1 MKMIKK
7 TICTLLCVLLIGS
20 LFAGCSNSGKNE
32 EADEITSSTM
42 LVAYTAEQAPFLY
55 KDENGEL
62 TGFDV
67 ELFKNAFDSFKG
79 DYKNYEF
86 VQVPQDHKLGE
97 DAAYTDENGKTYTA
111 MIFIGAMQKNTGT
124 ANEDYN
130 WSANIIENRI
140 ITAVS
145 ADSQIASYKDLEGA
159 KAAVVSDTAST
170 ALNNNSSLKN
180 SLALAE
186 SYTSA
191 QDAFEALKNGSVN
204 AVIIDDFSLYAYPDY
219 AEFKIIPGELDR
231 IEYGFAFAKNN
242 DYSAGFNEAVYEMKS
257 PDYGDGDTLTP
268 LAEKYF
274 GNSETCVFNFKPEQK

>member
-1 MKMIKK
+1 MKAMKK
-7 TICTLLCVLLIGS
+7 ITCALLCVLLIGS
-20 LFAGCSNSGKNE
+20 LFAGCSNSNKNE
-32 EADEITSSTM
+32 EAEEITSSTM
-42 LVAYTAEQAPFLY
+42 LVAYTAEKAPFLY
-55 KDENGEL
+55 KDENGKL

-86 VQVPQDHKLGE
+86 VQVPEGYKLGE
-97 DAAYTDENGKTYTA
+97 DAAYTDKNGKTYTA

-145 ADSQIASYKDLEGA
+145 ADSQIASYKDLKDA

-186 SYTSA
+186 NYASA
-191 QDAFEALKNGSVN
+191 QDAFEALKNGSIN

-219 AEFKIIPGELDR
+219 SEFKIIPGELDR

-257 PDYGDGDTLTP
+257 PDYGDGDELTP

-274 GNSETCVFNFKPEQK
+274 GNSETCVFDFKPEQK

>member
-1 MKMIKK
+1 MKAMKK
-7 TICTLLCVLLIGS
+7 ITCALLCVLLIGS
-20 LFAGCSNSGKNE
+20 LFAGCSNSNKNE

-42 LVAYTAEQAPFLY
+42 LVAYTAEKAPFLY
-55 KDENGEL
+55 KDENGKL

-86 VQVPQDHKLGE
+86 VQVPEGYKLGE
-97 DAAYTDENGKTYTA
+97 DAAYTDKNGKTYTA

-145 ADSQIASYKDLEGA
+145 ADSQIASYKDLKDA

-186 SYTSA
+186 NYASA
-191 QDAFEALKNGSVN
+191 QDAFEALKNGSIN

-219 AEFKIIPGELDR
+219 SEFKIIPGELDR

-257 PDYGDGDTLTP
+257 PDYGDGDELTP

-274 GNSETCVFNFKPEQK
+274 GNSETCVFDFKPEQK

>member
-1 MKMIKK
+1 MKAMKK
-7 TICTLLCVLLIGS
+7 ITCALLCVLLIGS
-20 LFAGCSNSGKNE
+20 LFAGCSNSNKNE

-42 LVAYTAEQAPFLY
+42 LVAYTAEKAPFLY

-86 VQVPQDHKLGE
+86 VQVPEGYKLGE

-140 ITAVS
+140 VAAVS
-145 ADSQIASYKDLEGA
+145 ESSRIASYKDLAGA
-159 KAAVVSDTAST
+159 KAGVVSETAAA
-170 ALNNNSSLKN
+170 ALNNNFAVKN
-180 SLALAE
+180 SLASAE
-186 SYTSA
+186 AYSSA
-191 QDAFEALKNGSVN
+191 DEAFAALNNGDID
-204 AVIIDDFSLYAYPDY
+204 AVIIDDHDFTRIYIPNPAFMHTRIMQRLKSSPASLTGLNTALPLQ
-219 AEFKIIPGELDR
+219 KTTIIR
-231 IEYGFAFAKNN
+231 QA
-242 DYSAGFNEAVYEMKS
+242 
-257 PDYGDGDTLTP
+257 LT
-268 LAEKYF
+268 KRF
-274 GNSETCVFNFKPEQK
+274 TK

>member
-1 MKMIKK
+1 MKAMKK
-7 TICTLLCVLLIGS
+7 ITCALLCVLLIGS
-20 LFAGCSNSGKNE
+20 LFAGCSNSNKNE

-42 LVAYTAEQAPFLY
+42 LVAYTAEKAPFLY

-62 TGFDV
+62 AGFDV

-86 VQVPQDHKLGE
+86 VQVPEGYKLGE

-140 ITAVS
+140 VAAVS
-145 ADSQIASYKDLEGA
+145 ADSRIASYKDLAGA
-159 KAAVVSDTAST
+159 KAGVVSEAAAA
-170 ALNNNSSLKN
+170 ALNDNFAVKN
-180 SLALAE
+180 SLASAE
-186 SYTSA
+186 AYSSA
-191 QDAFEALKNGSVN
+191 NEAFAALNNGDID

-219 AEFKIIPGELDR
+219 AAFKIIPGELDR

-257 PDYGDGDTLTP
+257 PDYGDGDELTP

-274 GNSETCVFNFKPEQK
+274 GNSETCVFDFKPEQK